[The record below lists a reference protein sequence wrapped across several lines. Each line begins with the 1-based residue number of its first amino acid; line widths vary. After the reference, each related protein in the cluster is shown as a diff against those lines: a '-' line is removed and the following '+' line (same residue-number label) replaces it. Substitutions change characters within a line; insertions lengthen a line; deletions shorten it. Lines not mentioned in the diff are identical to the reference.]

1 MTLATITPGVIECEG
16 SKNITRGEII
26 DIGWSDRK
34 LKRSC
39 SSDREGRRMFGAEQW
54 TVLKRR
60 IVSLE
65 AAPTLAALEGVPGR
79 FHELSADRSG
89 QFSLDLRG
97 AYRLIFTP
105 DHDPVPALAGGGI
118 DRSLVTKIVI
128 VEVVDHHGR

>member
-1 MTLATITPGVIECEG
+1 MPGGEI
-16 SKNITRGEII
+16 ITRGKTI
-26 DIGWSDRK
+26 DIGWLDRK
-34 LKRSC
+34 LKRNC
-39 SSDREGRRMFGAEQW
+39 SSDRAGQRIFGPEQW

-79 FHELSADRSG
+79 FHELSADRAG

-105 DHDPVPALAGGGI
+105 DHDPVPTLAEGGI
-118 DRSLVTKIVI
+118 NRSLVTKVVI

>member
-1 MTLATITPGVIECEG
+1 MPESEHII
-16 SKNITRGEII
+16 RGKII

-34 LKRSC
+34 LKKNC
-39 SSDREGRRMFGAEQW
+39 SSDRAGRRIFGPEQW

-79 FHELSADRSG
+79 CHELSADRAG

-105 DHDPVPALAGGGI
+105 DHDPVPTLAEGGI
-118 DRSLVTKIVI
+118 DRSLVTKVVI